1 MNKQMRTK
9 LVEILKFLISI
20 EESSGKSNVPTLT
33 KYIDII
39 EDISVHENDCFI
51 GLPDNMM
58 FGKRGEKYMLNTSE
72 LTSAASILRGI
83 VKSLSS
89 NNQGLFLSED
99 IHKTR
104 MAVKRCIDR

>member
-1 MNKQMRTK
+1 MRTK

-20 EESSGKSNVPTLT
+20 EESYDKSNVPTLT
-33 KYIDII
+33 KYIDIL

-58 FGKRGEKYMLNTSE
+58 FGKRGERYMLNTSE

-89 NNQGLFLSED
+89 NTPGLFLSEE
-99 IHKTR
+99 IHRARVT
-104 MAVKRCIDR
+104 VKRCIDR

>member
-1 MNKQMRTK
+1 MRAK
-9 LVEILKFLISI
+9 LIEILKFLISI
-20 EESSGKSNVPTLT
+20 EESYDKSNVPTLT
-33 KYIDII
+33 KYIDIL

-58 FGKRGEKYMLNTSE
+58 FGKRGERYMLSTSE

-89 NNQGLFLSED
+89 NNPGLFLSED